1 MTISAISS
9 IFNSFPTMPRQ
20 FYDNINQ
27 KRTGYDEFIDKNGNY
42 NFSLN
47 IPGVK
52 TEDIKVTYD
61 EKNIYIQYR
70 TIDRNSNDIAD
81 SRLRLNINNQFN
93 LSGIKV
99 KHENGVLMI
108 IIPKNEKKNNLV
120 EAKIER

>member
-1 MTISAISS
+1 MEISAISS
-9 IFNSFPTMPRQ
+9 IFNSFPTMPKQ
-20 FYDNINQ
+20 FYNNINQ

-61 EKNIYIQYR
+61 EKNVYVQYR
-70 TIDRNSNDIAD
+70 SVDRNNIEIGD
-81 SRLRLNINNQFN
+81 RLKLNINNQFN

-99 KHENGVLMI
+99 KHENGVLI
-108 IIPKNEKKNNLV
+108 ITIPKNEKKNNLV